1 MLILSLRAASPA
13 CSPWLASCNNRRVA
27 ANPATGIGVPDNW
40 RTHRPRAVFLCL
52 QHGKS
57 FCGRAVWRAF
67 GLAGSNCRYAN
78 LHGSALPDWRQGWR
92 KTIRTIGAIA
102 MTQRHTLALN
112 PSLPPER
119 VRANWHR
126 RMAMA
131 CLKANSS
138 LAVRLA
144 RYHAH
149 IEKARALEAIGGA
162 A

>member
-1 MLILSLRAASPA
+1 MVASA

-27 ANPATGIGVPDNW
+27 ANSVTGIGVPNIVGGHTASK
-40 RTHRPRAVFLCL
+40 RF
-52 QHGKS
+52 
-57 FCGRAVWRAF
+57 FCVRNMAGPLWAGRVGVPSGTPAPTT
-67 GLAGSNCRYAN
+67 GTPI
-78 LHGSALPDWRQGWR
+78 LHGSALPDWRRGRW
-92 KTIRTIGAIA
+92 KTVRFVGVIA

-144 RYHAH
+144 RYRAH

>member
-1 MLILSLRAASPA
+1 MAGPQWAG
-13 CSPWLASCNNRRVA
+13 RV
-27 ANPATGIGVPDNW
+27 GVPSG
-40 RTHRPRAVFLCL
+40 TPAPET
-52 QHGKS
+52 GTPI
-57 FCGRAVWRAF
+57 
-67 GLAGSNCRYAN
+67 
-78 LHGSALPDWRQGWR
+78 LHGSAHPDWRQGER
-92 KTIRTIGAIA
+92 ETASFSGAFA
-102 MTQRHTLALN
+102 MTPRQTLALN

-144 RYHAH
+144 RYRAH

>member
-1 MLILSLRAASPA
+1 
-13 CSPWLASCNNRRVA
+13 
-27 ANPATGIGVPDNW
+27 
-40 RTHRPRAVFLCL
+40 
-52 QHGKS
+52 
-57 FCGRAVWRAF
+57 
-67 GLAGSNCRYAN
+67 
-78 LHGSALPDWRQGWR
+78 
-92 KTIRTIGAIA
+92 
-102 MTQRHTLALN
+102 MTPRHTLALN

-144 RYHAH
+144 RYRAH